1 MTSRYFYEFVRQGL
15 KEATKM
21 ENWQV
26 KRILILGT
34 TYPHYSRKHIE
45 TVCTGG
51 ILEDSLEMVRLY
63 PIPHRY
69 LEPEHQFKAFQFIKA
84 KITKDLNDP
93 RPESYRIAP
102 NSIELQ
108 DEISFKKYETR
119 REYLE
124 KSPHFCCSV
133 EELKDRQAKN
143 GTSLGI
149 VRPKRITDCK
159 IELRPEAER
168 LEWEE
173 KEKTVLSPQNLFGDN
188 PKPID
193 FPEVHFFV
201 CWECEDKRCSGHKMS
216 LHQWGIHEL
225 YRKYKPHPERD
236 QKVIDEM
243 WRRLDQS
250 NRDVF
255 LFLGNFRDIQYNF
268 GLMDSYSPE
277 KKRQLSLFW

>member
-1 MTSRYFYEFVRQGL
+1 
-15 KEATKM
+15 M

-34 TYPHYSRKHIE
+34 TYPSYSRKYAE

-51 ILEDSLEMVRLY
+51 ILEDSYEMVRLH

-84 KITKDLNDP
+84 KITKNLSDP
-93 RPESYRIAP
+93 RPESYRIEP

-108 DEISFKKYETR
+108 DEIPYKKYNVR

-124 KSPHFCCSV
+124 KSPHFCSSV
-133 EELKDRQAKN
+133 EELIDRQAKF
-143 GTSLGI
+143 GISLGI
-149 VRPKRITDCK
+149 VKPKKIIDCK
-159 IELRPEAER
+159 IELRPEDKR
-168 LEWEE
+168 VEWEE
-173 KEKTVLSPQNLFGDN
+173 KEKSILSQKDLFEYN
-188 PKPID
+188 FKPID
-193 FPEVHFFV
+193 FPEAQFFV
-201 CWECEDKRCSGHKMS
+201 FWECDDKRCTGHKMN

-225 YRKYKPHPERD
+225 YRKYKNNLKRD
-236 QKVIDEM
+236 QKVLDAM
-243 WRRLDQS
+243 WNKLDQS

-277 KKRQLSLFW
+277 KKRQLGLFG